1 MPRNKVIIGFNGS
14 PAARDALA
22 FGCALAAALGDDVL
36 AANVFPY
43 EQTHTTGDYLRVVR
57 GQAETEL
64 TSVPEGIERR
74 AIGSHSPARG
84 LTELAE
90 GESASAVV
98 LGSTHRSA
106 IGRVLMGT
114 VAERLLQG
122 APCSVGVAPGGYA
135 DPPHGDVRVIGV
147 AYDASPE
154 AQQALSSATVLAGRM
169 GAEIRVLGVA
179 EMPTSFGASI
189 NAGFPDLRESVLQ
202 ELGQELGNAV
212 ASLPDSIHAEARM
225 LDGEPAEALAEAAG
239 DGVDLLVSGSRGY
252 GPVGRVLL
260 GSVSSRLMRLAP
272 CPVLM
277 LARGIELTV
286 DEAGDAAPAAETE
299 ESLA

>member
-1 MPRNKVIIGFNGS
+1 MPHNVIIGFNGS
-14 PAARDALA
+14 PAAQDALA
-22 FGCALAAALGDDVL
+22 FGRILAAALGDEVL

-43 EQTHTTGDYLRVVR
+43 EQTHTTGDYLRIVR
-57 GQAETEL
+57 SQAEAEL

-90 GESASAVV
+90 DENASAVV

-122 APCSVGVAPGGYA
+122 APCSVAVAPGGYA
-135 DPPHGDVRVIGV
+135 DHPNGAIRVIGV

-154 AQQALSSATVLAGRM
+154 ARQALRSATVLAERL
-169 GAEIRVLGVA
+169 GATLRVLGVA
-179 EMPTSFGASI
+179 EMPASFGASI

-212 ASLPDSIHAEARM
+212 ASLPDSVRAEARM

-252 GPVGRVLL
+252 GPLGRVLL

-277 LARGIELTV
+277 LARGIELV
-286 DEAGDAAPAAETE
+286 FDGAGDAGPGAEPD